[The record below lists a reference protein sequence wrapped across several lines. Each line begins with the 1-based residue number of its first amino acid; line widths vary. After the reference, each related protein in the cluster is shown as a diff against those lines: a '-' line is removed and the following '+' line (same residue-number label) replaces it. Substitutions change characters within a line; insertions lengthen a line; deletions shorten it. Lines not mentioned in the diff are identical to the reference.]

1 MADVFRVAQVLVEH
15 AVRVHGDGVA
25 IIAYYGSRARGTGSA
40 TSDLDIFYIPE
51 EGQAESLCTQFV
63 LDGLPYDFWP
73 VSWRTAERIANA
85 ESDRPWAFSAS
96 LLADAKVLH
105 ARSPEDR
112 GRFEALQDRIA
123 ELTRP
128 EQRGPM
134 IGKALDAFPTV
145 LAHLGQMQLAAAR
158 GDGAGLRA
166 AGFDLANSAVNCLAL
181 VNQVYLRR
189 GWGADLAEVSE
200 MQQRPAD
207 LEAML
212 SGLLLPE
219 GPKAALAQATRLVGE
234 VRQVLLAAQRS
245 TAAGAEAGD
254 VFRDYYFFVH
264 EYVAKIV
271 SACAREQR
279 LAAAAAALSLQ
290 RELCEQ
296 MSKVTDGAPHLDF
309 NLLGEY
315 QDSYLAAGF
324 PDLLGPAGRG
334 DLTELA
340 ERARELQEKAAAWL
354 GEHGVDLN
362 LLASEED
369 LPRFLDARDPAR
381 PHAEAAEGEAR

>member
-1 MADVFRVAQVLVEH
+1 MTDVFRVARVLVEH
-15 AVRVHGDGVA
+15 AVRVHGDAVA
-25 IIAYYGSRARGTGSA
+25 IIAYYGSRARGMGSA

-51 EGQAESLCTQFV
+51 EGQAGSLCTQFV

-73 VSWRTAERIANA
+73 VSWRTAERVANA

-105 ARSPEDR
+105 ACSPEDR
-112 GRFEALQDRIA
+112 ARFEALQARIA

-128 EQRGPM
+128 EQRGLM
-134 IGKALDAFPTV
+134 IGKALDAFPTA
-145 LAHLGQMQLAAAR
+145 LHHLGQMQLAAAR
-158 GDGAGLRA
+158 GDRAGLQG
-166 AGFDLANSAVNCLAL
+166 AGFDLANGAVNCLAL

-189 GWGADLAEVSE
+189 GWGADLAEVRE

-212 SGLLLPE
+212 SGLMLPE
-219 GPKAALAQATRLVGE
+219 GPDQALQQATRLVGE
-234 VRQVLLAAQRS
+234 VREVLLAAQQS
-245 TAAGAEAGD
+245 TAEVAAVGE

-279 LAAAAAALSLQ
+279 LAAAAAALALQ

-309 NLLGEY
+309 HLLGEY
-315 QDSYLAAGF
+315 QDPYLAAGF

-334 DLTELA
+334 ELTELA
-340 ERARELQEKAAAWL
+340 ARARELQEKVAAWL

-362 LLASEED
+362 VLASEDD
-369 LPRFLDARDPAR
+369 LPPFLDARDPAR
-381 PHAEAAEGEAR
+381 PDSGTTEGEAR